1 MLTLLKKE
9 INSFICHPS
18 GVLILVVYLALN
30 GTILWLFPGT
40 FNIIDS
46 EYAQLDGLFL
56 ISPILFLVF
65 IPALTMKLFSD
76 EYRDGTIE
84 TLLTKP
90 LSSFEVVISKYLSGV
105 ILIFVA
111 IIPTLVYYFSIYNLS
126 EIVGNVDNGG
136 IIGSYIG
143 LFLLAITFVSI
154 GTFASSTSK
163 NQIFAFV
170 TTILI
175 SAFLLYGLE
184 FIAELFQDG
193 KINLFINYL
202 SLNYHYNSMSKG
214 IIDSRDVLYFIS
226 INVLFILL
234 TKQRIE
240 KSSSL

>member
-163 NQIFAFV
+163 IKLLLC

-202 SLNYHYNSMSKG
+202 SLNYHYNSMSK
-214 IIDSRDVLYFIS
+214 
-226 INVLFILL
+226 
-234 TKQRIE
+234 E
-240 KSSSL
+240 